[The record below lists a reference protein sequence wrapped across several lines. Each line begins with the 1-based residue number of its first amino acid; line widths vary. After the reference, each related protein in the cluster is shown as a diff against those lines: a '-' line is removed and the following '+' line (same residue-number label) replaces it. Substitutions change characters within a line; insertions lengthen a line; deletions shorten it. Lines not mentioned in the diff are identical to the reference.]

1 MTAIAKPNLKELIVD
16 SLRRS
21 EQEFDITLP
30 QRLLLAF
37 RKREHERYTD
47 PDTGEP
53 FATFCKW
60 LLAPPPPG
68 CGLAGRRYLK
78 LPTILQHLREIRS
91 GESDPKARDV
101 MGELIEDLAQGQAEK
116 KGKGGG
122 NGSNQHKKVESNRG
136 GTAPVAQGGRHGE
149 TNKVKTLQARMADP
163 TAPATVRREWN
174 GYLEGRHKTV
184 TAAAVAAGL
193 VKDSNNPLK
202 RLKENWKKASAK
214 DRKAFL
220 EFLRGEGV
228 GV

>member
-47 PDTGEP
+47 PDTGKS

-68 CGLAGRRYLK
+68 CGLAARRYLK

-101 MGELIEDLAQGQAEK
+101 MGELINDLTRGQAEP

-122 NGSNQHKKVESNRG
+122 NGSNQHKKAESNQIGTNLVAKRG
-136 GTAPVAQGGRHGE
+136 ESHSRTA
-149 TNKVKTLQARMADP
+149 KTIAARMADP

-174 GYLEGRHKTV
+174 AYLEGKHKTV

-193 VKDSNNPLK
+193 VKNSNDPLK
-202 RLKENWKKASAK
+202 RLKENWRKASAK

-220 EFLRGEGV
+220 EFLKGEGV
-228 GV
+228 VV